1 MAVSDCEEGPEYD
14 YAKDLTFRVYNLTGE
29 AQAAVYRMDQSK
41 AAELTARREGENVIR
56 LSLEGATDCRIMIC
70 NCAAVSVEGVEYTV
84 LTDCTGEIVCRF

>member
-41 AAELTARREGENVIR
+41 AAELTARREASFHLNDVVYV
-56 LSLEGATDCRIMIC
+56 
-70 NCAAVSVEGVEYTV
+70 AAQ
-84 LTDCTGEIVCRF
+84 R